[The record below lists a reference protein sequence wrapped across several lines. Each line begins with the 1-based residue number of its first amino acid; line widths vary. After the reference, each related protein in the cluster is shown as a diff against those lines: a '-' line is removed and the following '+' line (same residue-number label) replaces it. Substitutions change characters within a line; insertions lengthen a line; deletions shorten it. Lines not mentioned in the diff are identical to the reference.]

1 MVLTDCELIEAECIF
16 LLIDNGI
23 ISHESCVKFM
33 RFTEIQNPE
42 MFALLEWMLRR
53 WVLIRQ
59 NKFHLPKRRKIPQ
72 CINLSNIINSNST
85 Q

>member
-16 LLIDNGI
+16 LLIDNGV
-23 ISHESCVKFM
+23 ISHEICVKFM

-59 NKFHLPKRRKIPQ
+59 HKFHLPKRRKKPQ
-72 CINLSNIINSNST
+72 CVNLSNLINSNST
-85 Q
+85 

>member
-23 ISHESCVKFM
+23 ISHEVCVTFM

-59 NKFHLPKRRKIPQ
+59 NKFHLPKRRKKPQ
-72 CINLSNIINSNST
+72 CINRTNLINSNGT
-85 Q
+85 P